1 MIDARVIAEIKE
13 RLDIVEVIGRY
24 VNLRPVG
31 TRWVG
36 PCPFHQETKPS
47 FSVNPDQ
54 GFFYCFGCQ
63 AAGDIIHFYQ
73 KINGLEFTEAVIE
86 LAQEA
91 GVKLKKSNTAS
102 PLFSQKNKSKRKLCL
117 ALNSL
122 AYTYFKDKLRT
133 RQGKIARDYL
143 LQRKIS
149 QDMIQKFGLGFSP
162 DEWHGLESYLKSQGY
177 TPEQGVDAGLLSQN
191 DKGQIYDRFRGR
203 LIFPI
208 FNLSGQ
214 VVAFGGRVIG
224 DGDPKYLNS
233 SETPIY
239 KKGEHLYGLYQ
250 ARRSISQ
257 KQEVLLT
264 EGYVDVIILHQY
276 GFTNSCAVL
285 GTALTETQV
294 RRLGGLTGR
303 VVLLFDGDEAGSK
316 AALRSAQMVLSQG
329 LNCKVVQLPEGED
342 ADSLLTNYGQ
352 ERFTELLGK
361 ASDGLD
367 FCLAMISL
375 HKSPKEVLTWARGFL
390 LNLRDISW
398 RAYYIPRIAQ
408 SLGLS
413 EQELRQSLQ
422 DMRGTGR
429 QVQESE
435 TARNQTL
442 SLKGGPDSRDKEILT
457 YAICFPEYIP
467 VLAEKNIA
475 FYLRTDWARNLW
487 EKLIRYDS
495 DQVLSWLDEEQ
506 KTFFVRSKLQQE
518 ALAETKEARLQEYM
532 DFLGRE
538 NRKMTRENLRKALI
552 RAQKKGD
559 QQEVRRILTLLQEN
573 FRVLEEGR

>member
-1 MIDARVIAEIKE
+1 MSMIDARVIAEIKE
-13 RLDIVEVIGRY
+13 RIDIVELIGRY

-63 AAGDIIHFYQ
+63 AAGDVIHFYQ
-73 KINGLEFTEAVIE
+73 KINGLEFKEAVIE
-86 LAQEA
+86 LAQIA
-91 GVKLKKSNTAS
+91 GVRLTQ
-102 PLFSQKNKSKRKLCL
+102 SQVPFKQKDKGKRRLCL
-117 ALNSL
+117 DLNSL
-122 AYTYFKDKLRT
+122 AYSYFKDKLRS
-133 RQGKIARDYL
+133 QKGKIARDYL

-162 DEWHGLESYLKSQGY
+162 DEWHGLENHLKSLGY
-177 TPEQGVDAGLLSQN
+177 TPQQGVDAGLLSQN
-191 DKGQIYDRFRGR
+191 DKGHTYDRFRGR

-257 KQEVLLT
+257 KHEVLLT
-264 EGYVDVIILHQY
+264 EGYVDVIVLHQY

-285 GTALTETQV
+285 GTALTGTQV
-294 RRLGGLTGR
+294 RRLGGLTSSI
-303 VVLLFDGDEAGSK
+303 VLLFDGDEAGAK

-329 LNCKVVQLPEGED
+329 LKRKVVQFPPGED
-342 ADSLLTNYGQ
+342 ADSLLTKFGQ
-352 ERFTELLGK
+352 KSLVELLSK
-361 ASDGLD
+361 ARDGLD

-390 LNLRDISW
+390 LSLRDISW

-408 SLGLS
+408 TLGLS
-413 EQELRQSLQ
+413 EQELRQSLEEV
-422 DMRGTGR
+422 RGTGR
-429 QVQESE
+429 QVQVSD
-435 TARNQTL
+435 AGQNQRL
-442 SLKGGPDSRDKEILT
+442 SLRVGPDSRDKEILT
-457 YAICFPEYIP
+457 FVICFPEYIP

-475 FYLRTDWARNLW
+475 LYLRSDWARDLW

-495 DQVLSWLDEEQ
+495 DQVLSRLDEEQ
-506 KTFFVRSKLQQE
+506 KAFFVRSKLQQKD
-518 ALAETKEARLQEYM
+518 LADNKGARLQEYM

-538 NRKMTRENLRKALI
+538 NRKMTQKNLKMALT

-559 QQEVRRILTLLQEN
+559 QQEVRRILTLLQETI
-573 FRVLEEGR
+573 FSS